1 MPSVILLD
9 VAGVVVGTLAGC
21 GMKKYISGS
30 LNESINLALSVISA
44 AVGVGLLGK
53 AVHMSAAVL
62 ALLIGGTIGHI
73 IGIDRRLANVSKL
86 LPETGGSETAQTLLV
101 AFTLYCIST
110 TGIIGALTLGFEG
123 DTTVLMTKAIM
134 DCVASIFF
142 AGSSGWVL
150 ALISI
155 PLGIMLMAFYD
166 RRFLRL
172 WRSDPAIKCAA
183 DRKTKKSAG
192 CGLHSVPGPGIFY
205 QYVLDEIYVKN
216 RQPTGE
222 LSCGL
227 FDKYQQRETDGSLH
241 DNNVSFT
248 GKRKICP

>member
-9 VAGVVVGTLAGC
+9 VAGVIVGTLAGC
-21 GMKKYISGS
+21 AMKKHISGS

-73 IGIDRRLANVSKL
+73 IGIDRRLANISKL
-86 LPETGGSETAQTLLV
+86 LPATGGSETAQTLLV

-123 DTTVLMTKAIM
+123 DTTVLMTKTIM

-150 ALISI
+150 SLISI
-155 PLGIMLMAFYD
+155 PLGIMLMVFYGLSE
-166 RRFLRL
+166 FLMPHLTAEMIGDFSACGGLIQLLNALRIAKIKNPPVADYIPSLVLVFFISML
-172 WRSDPAIKCAA
+172 W
-183 DRKTKKSAG
+183 TK
-192 CGLHSVPGPGIFY
+192 Y
-205 QYVLDEIYVKN
+205 M
-216 RQPTGE
+216 
-222 LSCGL
+222 
-227 FDKYQQRETDGSLH
+227 
-241 DNNVSFT
+241 
-248 GKRKICP
+248 

>member
-9 VAGVVVGTLAGC
+9 VAGVIVGTLAGC

-155 PLGIMLMAFYD
+155 PLGIMLMAFYGLSE
-166 RRFLRL
+166 FLMPHLTAEMIGDFSACGGLIQLLNALRIAKL
-172 WRSDPAIKCAA
+172 KNPPVA
-183 DRKTKKSAG
+183 DYIPSLVLVFFISMFWTK
-192 CGLHSVPGPGIFY
+192 Y
-205 QYVLDEIYVKN
+205 M
-216 RQPTGE
+216 
-222 LSCGL
+222 
-227 FDKYQQRETDGSLH
+227 
-241 DNNVSFT
+241 
-248 GKRKICP
+248 

>member
-110 TGIIGALTLGFEG
+110 GALTLGFEG

-155 PLGIMLMAFYD
+155 PLGIMLMAFYGLSE
-166 RRFLRL
+166 FLMPHLTAEMIGDFSACGGLIQLLNALRIAKL
-172 WRSDPAIKCAA
+172 KNPPVA
-183 DRKTKKSAG
+183 DYIPSLVLVFFISMFWTK
-192 CGLHSVPGPGIFY
+192 Y
-205 QYVLDEIYVKN
+205 M
-216 RQPTGE
+216 
-222 LSCGL
+222 
-227 FDKYQQRETDGSLH
+227 
-241 DNNVSFT
+241 
-248 GKRKICP
+248 

>member
-9 VAGVVVGTLAGC
+9 VAGVIVGTLAGC
-21 GMKKYISGS
+21 AMKKHISGS

-73 IGIDRRLANVSKL
+73 IGIDRRLANISKL
-86 LPETGGSETAQTLLV
+86 LPATGGSETAQTLLV

-123 DTTVLMTKAIM
+123 DTTVLMTKTIM

-150 ALISI
+150 SLISI
-155 PLGIMLMAFYD
+155 PLGIMLM
-166 RRFLRL
+166 
-172 WRSDPAIKCAA
+172 
-183 DRKTKKSAG
+183 
-192 CGLHSVPGPGIFY
+192 IFY
-205 QYVLDEIYVKN
+205 
-216 RQPTGE
+216 G
-222 LSCGL
+222 LSEFLMPHLTAEMIGD
-227 FDKYQQRETDGSLH
+227 FSA
-241 DNNVSFT
+241 
-248 GKRKICP
+248 